1 LPSTFPELGV
11 PADLVATLA
20 QRRITDPFP
29 IQIATLPPAL
39 AGRDVCGRAPTGSGK
54 TLAFGIPLVARVPRA
69 RPGRPRALVLAPTRE
84 LAAQI
89 ERELTPLAKARKRTV
104 AAFYGGIGFGD
115 QRAALRRGPDI
126 AVACPG
132 RLADLVQRKELSLSE
147 VEVVVVDEADRM
159 ADMGFLPEIRR
170 LLDKVPANRQTL
182 LFSATLDG
190 DVDVLVRRYQRDPVR
205 HEISAPDESKDLRQH
220 LFWRARHD
228 QRVGVT
234 VQVIEQEGST
244 LVFCRTKRGADRL
257 ARQLAQAGLS
267 VTAIHGNRSQPQREQ
282 ALAAFSAGRVQ
293 ALVATDVAARGIHVD
308 NIGCV
313 VHFDPPADEKAYVHR
328 SGRTGRAGA
337 GGKVICLVADE
348 HAAGVRLLQR
358 KLGLATGAHAPD
370 LANLAARTTRRIRPG
385 AEPAAGRGRRRRRP
399 RSSGRRVA

>member
-1 LPSTFPELGV
+1 MFADLGV
-11 PADLVATLA
+11 PADLVASLA
-20 QRRITDPFP
+20 QRGIAQPFP
-29 IQIATLPPAL
+29 IQVATLPPAL
-39 AGRDVCGRAPTGSGK
+39 AGGDVSGEAPTGSGK
-54 TLAFGIPLVARVPRA
+54 TLAFGIPVVARVSQA

-89 ERELTPLAKARKRTV
+89 ERELKPLAAARRRTV
-104 AAFYGGIGFGD
+104 AAFYGGVGFVH

-132 RLADLVQRKELSLSE
+132 RLADLVQRKELILTE
-147 VEVVVVDEADRM
+147 IEIVVVDEADRM

-190 DVDVLVRRYQRDPVR
+190 DVDVLVRRYQRNPVR
-205 HEISAPDESKDLRQH
+205 HGIPAPDESKDLRRH
-220 LFWRARHD
+220 IFWRAGRE
-228 QRVGVT
+228 QRLGLT
-234 VQVIEQEGST
+234 VRVIQQEGST
-244 LVFCRTKRGADRL
+244 LVFCRTRRGADRL
-257 ARQLAQAGLS
+257 TRQLAKAGVS
-267 VTAIHGNRSQPQREQ
+267 VAAIHGDRSQSQREQ
-282 ALAAFSAGRVQ
+282 ALAAFSSGRVQ

-337 GGKVICLVADE
+337 GGNVVCLVSQE
-348 HAAGVRLLQR
+348 HAAGVRLLQG
-358 KLGLATGAHAPD
+358 KLGLAPGTHEPD
-370 LANLAARTTRRIRPG
+370 LAVLGTTRRTG
-385 AEPAAGRGRRRRRP
+385 PAAGRGRRRRRT
-399 RSSGRRVA
+399 RSSARRVA

>member
-1 LPSTFPELGV
+1 LPSTFSDLGV
-11 PADLVATLA
+11 PADLVASLA
-20 QRRITDPFP
+20 QRGIAQPFP
-29 IQIATLPPAL
+29 IQVATLPPAL
-39 AGRDVCGRAPTGSGK
+39 AGGDVSGEAPTGSGK
-54 TLAFGIPLVARVPRA
+54 TLAFGIPVVARVSRA

-89 ERELTPLAKARKRTV
+89 ERELRPLAAARRRSV
-104 AAFYGGIGFGD
+104 AAFYGGLGFAD

-132 RLADLVQRKELSLSE
+132 RLADLVKRKELSLSE
-147 VEVVVVDEADRM
+147 IEIVVVDEADRM

-170 LLDKVPANRQTL
+170 LLDRVPANRQTM

-190 DVDVLVRRYQRDPVR
+190 DVDVLVRRYQRQPAR
-205 HEISAPDESKDLRQH
+205 HEVPAPLESKDLRQH
-220 LFWRARHD
+220 LFWRAGRE
-228 QRVGVT
+228 QRLGLT
-234 VQVIEQEGST
+234 VRVVQQEGST
-244 LVFCRTKRGADRL
+244 LVFCRTRRGAERL
-257 ARQLAQAGLS
+257 SHQLAKAGVS
-267 VTAIHGNRSQPQREQ
+267 VATIHGDRSQSQREA

-308 NIGCV
+308 NVGCV

-337 GGKVICLVADE
+337 GGNVVCLVSHE
-348 HAAGVRLLQR
+348 HAAGVRLLQG
-358 KLGLATGAHAPD
+358 KLGLAPGTREPD
-370 LANLAARTTRRIRPG
+370 LSVLTRSRTGPV
-385 AEPAAGRGRRRRRP
+385 RGKRRRRS